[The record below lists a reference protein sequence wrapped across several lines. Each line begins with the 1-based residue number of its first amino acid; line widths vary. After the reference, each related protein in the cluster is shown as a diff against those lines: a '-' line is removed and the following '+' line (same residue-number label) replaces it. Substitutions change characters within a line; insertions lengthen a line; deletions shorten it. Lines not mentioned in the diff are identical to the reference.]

1 MRPLIGVTAGEIY
14 HKEHPWSPY
23 VFGQS
28 YTYIDAV
35 IEAGG
40 TPVIF
45 PITANHEVIDQL
57 LESVDGL
64 LLAGGND
71 LTPQLYGQDMAGT
84 VDNSKARDDFELLL
98 LQRTLQTH
106 KPILGICRGMQLLN
120 VERGGTLH
128 QNIKDNL
135 PDKDNHDS
143 SNEAKSIE
151 HLAHTL
157 RVEPTSALANILG
170 ATDIKTNSH
179 HHQAIDIVGEGLVVN
194 AYAEDGIIEGIED
207 MSEGYIVAVQSHP
220 ESLFQLAEPKWRLL
234 FQSFVD
240 ACKES
245 AHTSNS

>member
-1 MRPLIGVTAGEIY
+1 MRPLIGITSGEIY
-14 HKEHPWSPY
+14 NKEHPWSPY

-45 PITANHEVIDQL
+45 PITANQDVIDQL
-57 LESVDGL
+57 LGSVDGV

-71 LTPQLYGQDMAGT
+71 LTPQLYGQEMAGT
-84 VDNSKARDDFELLL
+84 IDNSKARDDFEMLL
-98 LQRTLQTH
+98 LQHTLQAH

-120 VERGGTLH
+120 VQRGGTLY

-135 PDKDNHDS
+135 PGKDNHDS

-157 RVEPTSALANILG
+157 RVEPSSALAAIVG
-170 ATDIKTNSH
+170 GIEIQTNSH
-179 HHQAIDIVGEGLVVN
+179 HHQAIDKLGEGLIVN
-194 AYAEDGIIEGIED
+194 SYAEDGLIEGIED
-207 MSEGYIVAVQSHP
+207 MRSSYIMAVQSHP

-234 FQSFVD
+234 FQSFID
-240 ACKES
+240 ASRKV
-245 AHTSNS
+245 